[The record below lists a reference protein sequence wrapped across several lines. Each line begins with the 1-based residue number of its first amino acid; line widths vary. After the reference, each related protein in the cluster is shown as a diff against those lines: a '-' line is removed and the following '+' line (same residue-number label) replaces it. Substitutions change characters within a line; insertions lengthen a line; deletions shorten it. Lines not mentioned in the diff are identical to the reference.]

1 MQLLTFNPATN
12 LVDLI
17 EYHGRIRPK
26 AEALVIEGHRQN
38 WGDFSANVNRI
49 ANRLL
54 AMGVGKGD
62 KVAVLARG
70 SADYFNT
77 FFGILTAGACAV
89 PLSGMA
95 TAETIALMVNDCD
108 AKVLLI
114 SEDMRGLID
123 PVNDELTKLI
133 DGGRIGF
140 DFADDTWQ
148 GFAGWVGDASEE
160 FPNIEILPEDDF
172 NIIYSS
178 GTTGVPKG
186 ILHSHGMRQSY
197 WEGRDA
203 AGYSAFTRCLL
214 STPIYSNT
222 TLFAMLPAVAWGG
235 TVILMPKSDA
245 GIYLEL
251 VNTERPTHT
260 IQVPVQYRRLFAHPD
275 FEGTDF
281 SSFVWKYSTSAPLQ
295 ARDKEVLITKW
306 GGAFTEIYGMTEGGV
321 GCVLQAHEYPDKL
334 HTVGLPMDPENFRI
348 VDEGMNEV
356 PQGEIGELIGHSP
369 YMMTGYYN
377 QPEKTSESRWTDD
390 TGKTWQRSGDMGRMD
405 EDGFV
410 TLLDRIKDMI
420 ISGGFN
426 VYAADLELVLS
437 KHPDVNDCGVIGIP
451 SDEWGETPLG
461 LVVLNDGAT
470 ASADDIK
477 EWANAQLGKGQRLS
491 NVELRD
497 NLPRSTIGK
506 LLKREL
512 REPYWA
518 GREQKV

>member
-17 EYHGRIRPK
+17 EYHGRIRPR
-26 AEALVIEGHRQN
+26 AEALVIEGNRQS

-186 ILHSHGMRQSY
+186 ILHSRHAPVLL
-197 WEGRDA
+197 GRARCCGLQCLYPVPAVDADLFQHHAVCDA
-203 AGYSAFTRCLL
+203 ARGGLGRHGDPYAQVRCGD
-214 STPIYSNT
+214 
-222 TLFAMLPAVAWGG
+222 LFG
-235 TVILMPKSDA
+235 A
-245 GIYLEL
+245 GEHRAA
-251 VNTERPTHT
+251 N
-260 IQVPVQYRRLFAHPD
+260 AHD
-275 FEGTDF
+275 SGARAI
-281 SSFVWKYSTSAPLQ
+281 SAPLC
-295 ARDKEVLITKW
+295 A
-306 GGAFTEIYGMTEGGV
+306 
-321 GCVLQAHEYPDKL
+321 P
-334 HTVGLPMDPENFRI
+334 
-348 VDEGMNEV
+348 
-356 PQGEIGELIGHSP
+356 
-369 YMMTGYYN
+369 
-377 QPEKTSESRWTDD
+377 
-390 TGKTWQRSGDMGRMD
+390 
-405 EDGFV
+405 GF
-410 TLLDRIKDMI
+410 
-420 ISGGFN
+420 
-426 VYAADLELVLS
+426 
-437 KHPDVNDCGVIGIP
+437 
-451 SDEWGETPLG
+451 
-461 LVVLNDGAT
+461 
-470 ASADDIK
+470 
-477 EWANAQLGKGQRLS
+477 
-491 NVELRD
+491 
-497 NLPRSTIGK
+497 
-506 LLKREL
+506 
-512 REPYWA
+512 
-518 GREQKV
+518 